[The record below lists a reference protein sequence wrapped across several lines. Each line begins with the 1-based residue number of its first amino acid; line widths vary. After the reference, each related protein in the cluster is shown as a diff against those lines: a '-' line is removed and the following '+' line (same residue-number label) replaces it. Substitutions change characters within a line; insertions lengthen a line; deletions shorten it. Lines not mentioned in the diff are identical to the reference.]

1 MASIPADHADP
12 VSEIIAERS
21 LPGGQTLRLARGDLT
36 QEPTDAIVNAANSQL
51 AHGGGVAGA
60 IVRAGGRRIQ
70 DESHS
75 WVRQH
80 GLVSH
85 DRPAITSAGN
95 LPSRYVIHA
104 VGPVWGEGDEPAKLA
119 AAVKGALELAEQ
131 RELRSLALPAIST
144 GIFGFPKELAAEV
157 ILQAIGDFAEAHP
170 QSSLQDIRLVLF
182 DQAGAQTFENELARR
197 WPP

>member
-60 IVRAGGRRIQ
+60 IVRAGGRQIQ
-70 DESHS
+70 NESDA

-80 GLVSH
+80 GPVRH

-119 AAVKGALELAEQ
+119 AAVTGALELAEQ
-131 RELRSLALPAIST
+131 RGLLSLALPAIST

-157 ILQAIGDFAEAHP
+157 ILRAITDFAEAHP
-170 QSSLQDIRLVLF
+170 HSRLQDIRLVLF